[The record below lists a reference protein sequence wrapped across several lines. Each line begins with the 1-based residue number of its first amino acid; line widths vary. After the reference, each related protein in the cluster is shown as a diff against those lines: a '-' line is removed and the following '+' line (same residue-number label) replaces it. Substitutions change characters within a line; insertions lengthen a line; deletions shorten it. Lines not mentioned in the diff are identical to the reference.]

1 MKVKNILL
9 SLTASSCLA
18 LLTAC
23 GGSSNNDGGG
33 TTPTPP
39 TPPAVNT
46 YTYEVAVTN
55 LTNAQPLSPIAVVL
69 HNEGKLWTVGEKAS
83 VALEKLAEGG
93 DVTDVLALDVALA
106 SGAGTGIVMPGAT
119 DTVSV
124 DIDGAFPNFISVAT
138 MLVNTN
144 DAFSG
149 VNAKDISSLALN
161 ESVWL
166 RTNTYDSGTE
176 ANTESDGSMPGP
188 ANANGEGYNAER
200 DDFDIVTMHPGV
212 VTQDDGLMNSVLTQA
227 HRFDN
232 PTLAI
237 KITRTK

>member
-1 MKVKNILL
+1 MKYKNLLL
-9 SLTASSCLA
+9 SITASSCLA
-18 LLTAC
+18 LLSAC
-23 GGSSNNDGGG
+23 GGSSNNSVE
-33 TTPTPP
+33 TPVDPP
-39 TPPAVNT
+39 VDRI

-69 HNEGKLWTVGEKAS
+69 HDEGKLWTVGEAAS

-93 DVTDVLALDVALA
+93 DNSEVLAMNVALA
-106 SGAGTGIVMPGAT
+106 GGSGQGIVMPGAT
-119 DTVSV
+119 EIISV

-144 DAFSG
+144 DAFTG
-149 VNAKDISSLALN
+149 VNAKDVSGLNVDESL
-161 ESVWL
+161 WL
-166 RTNTYDSGTE
+166 RAGTYDSGTE
-176 ANTESDGSMPGP
+176 ANSEEDGTLPGP

-200 DDFDIVTMHPGV
+200 DDVNDIVTMHPGV
-212 VTQDDGLMNSVLTQA
+212 VTQDDGLMTSVLTQA

-232 PTLAI
+232 PTIAI